1 MQKSIQT
8 DEVSKLVKKVDVDI
22 DDIRGKVLSI
32 NNSTSNLSNMFKE
45 NGLNNVSTNLLNIAS
60 SMDNIIN
67 MLKSYT
73 DTLRKIN
80 LSYQK
85 QEEEI
90 SSALQ
95 IVTKN

>member
-1 MQKSIQT
+1 MQESIQT

-67 MLKSYT
+67 ILKSYT

>member
-1 MQKSIQT
+1 MQESIQT

-45 NGLNNVSTNLLNIAS
+45 NGLNNVSTNLLNIAG

>member
-1 MQKSIQT
+1 MQESIQT